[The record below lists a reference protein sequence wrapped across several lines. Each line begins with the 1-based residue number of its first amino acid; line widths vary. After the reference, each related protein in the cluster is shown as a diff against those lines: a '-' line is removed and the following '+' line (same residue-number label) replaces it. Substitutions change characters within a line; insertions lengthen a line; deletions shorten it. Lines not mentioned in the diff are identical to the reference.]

1 MEDTGLPAKR
11 QDCGYLEISK
21 KMTLLV
27 HQVGKAVPNN
37 FMQNQEGEGGLWL
50 YS

>member
-1 MEDTGLPAKR
+1 MEDTGLLAKR
-11 QDCGYLEISK
+11 QDCRCLEISK

-27 HQVGKAVPNN
+27 LQVGKAVPNN

-50 YS
+50 